1 MDGTILGD
9 RFLLADELGSG
20 STGAVYRA
28 TDLRTG
34 GPVAVK
40 VPHAYLARDPLFRE
54 RLRREARLAAA
65 LTSPR
70 VVRVVDLDQ
79 HEGVP
84 YLVMEY
90 VAGETLAERLRRE
103 GPLPLAEALAVA
115 REVARALEAAHALGV
130 VHRDLTPRNI
140 KLVDGQVKVLDFGI
154 AQAAGLSGV
163 TPPGGLFS
171 APAYAA
177 PERLSGDAGD
187 DDPRADLYSV
197 GAILY
202 TLLTGRPPAPATR
215 GSAGGPATAG
225 LAPDLTGLP
234 PAAERIL
241 ARCLAPDPAQRYGS
255 AAELSAALGTVLAAL
270 NVRPTLTHV
279 TPTSAP
285 SAFPQRAAGA
295 PVGTPAPAAPP
306 AEASGESTCV
316 LPISSATTQP
326 TGGAVPGIPHNL
338 PAALTTFVGREVEV
352 GDLVRL
358 LRGPPGGAAGGSW
371 SSPRLVTIVGAGGA
385 GKTRLALQVAARLS
399 GEGGTESPF
408 PDGVWLVPLASLADG
423 QLVVEAV
430 AGALGVRVA
439 PGGPVLDA
447 VTAWL
452 RPRRLLLLLDN
463 CEHLVGACA
472 AFAEGALLAAPGLR
486 VLATSREPLGI
497 SGEVL
502 WRLPTLPAPDL
513 QALPAA
519 ERLLDFAAVRL
530 FVERARGVNPGFS
543 LTPENRAAVA
553 RICQRLDGLPLA
565 LELAA
570 ARTRVLS
577 VEQIAARLDDR
588 FRLLTAGS
596 RTAPPQQQTLRASMD
611 WSHDLLSEAERALFA
626 RLSVFA
632 GGFSLEAAEQVCA
645 GAPGDPVLDAA
656 DVLDLLSQLVDK
668 SLVVA
673 VYAADD
679 GSAPAGP
686 AETRYRL
693 PETVREYG
701 AERLAGRGEAAAIRQ
716 AHTRYFSGLAEE
728 AGPALSGPR
737 QRAWHDL
744 LEREHDNLR
753 AALRAALDGGDP
765 ATALRMGYG
774 LWKFWAVRGHHAE
787 GRRWLE
793 EALNSTPLAPPRPA
807 PPALSPGTRPGRSPW
822 RGGTRPP
829 AAWPAGAG
837 TTPPPAP
844 TMRRRSP
851 CGGSWMTGG
860 ESPPPW
866 GPWGAWPA
874 TRGTTRGPGPS
885 TWSPWPCAARWA
897 TSGGW
902 P

>member
-1 MDGTILGD
+1 M
-9 RFLLADELGSG
+9 
-20 STGAVYRA
+20 
-28 TDLRTG
+28 
-34 GPVAVK
+34 
-40 VPHAYLARDPLFRE
+40 
-54 RLRREARLAAA
+54 
-65 LTSPR
+65 
-70 VVRVVDLDQ
+70 
-79 HEGVP
+79 
-84 YLVMEY
+84 
-90 VAGETLAERLRRE
+90 
-103 GPLPLAEALAVA
+103 
-115 REVARALEAAHALGV
+115 
-130 VHRDLTPRNI
+130 
-140 KLVDGQVKVLDFGI
+140 
-154 AQAAGLSGV
+154 
-163 TPPGGLFS
+163 
-171 APAYAA
+171 
-177 PERLSGDAGD
+177 
-187 DDPRADLYSV
+187 
-197 GAILY
+197 
-202 TLLTGRPPAPATR
+202 
-215 GSAGGPATAG
+215 
-225 LAPDLTGLP
+225 
-234 PAAERIL
+234 
-241 ARCLAPDPAQRYGS
+241 
-255 AAELSAALGTVLAAL
+255 
-270 NVRPTLTHV
+270 
-279 TPTSAP
+279 
-285 SAFPQRAAGA
+285 
-295 PVGTPAPAAPP
+295 
-306 AEASGESTCV
+306 
-316 LPISSATTQP
+316 
-326 TGGAVPGIPHNL
+326 
-338 PAALTTFVGREVEV
+338 
-352 GDLVRL
+352 RL
-358 LRGPPGGAAGGSW
+358 LRGPPGGAAGGGW

-399 GEGGTESPF
+399 GEGGTENPF

-486 VLATSREPLGI
+486 VLATGREPLGI

-701 AERLAGRGEAAAIRQ
+701 AERLAARGEAAAIRQ

-737 QRAWHDL
+737 QRSWHDL

-753 AALRAALDGGDP
+753 GALRAALDGDDP

-793 EALNSTPLAPPRPA
+793 EALNSTPLRLPA
-807 PPALSPGTRPGRSPW
+807 RR
-822 RGGTRPP
+822 
-829 AAWPAGAG
+829 
-837 TTPPPAP
+837 
-844 TMRRRSP
+844 RRRSP
-851 CGGSWMTGG
+851 PGRGRDERPGAG
-860 ESPPPW
+860 EL
-866 GPWGAWPA
+866 G
-874 TRGTTRGPGPS
+874 RRQPGPRA
-885 TWSPWPCAARWA
+885 PGLRRRPRL
-897 TSGGW
+897 